1 MGRLLLK
8 PCWSNVMQK
17 ESVCEDCSLAWLNS
31 MNESVGLIISVLIA
45 VVIVIIFIVC
55 TITVCVMFCVRN
67 QTFSR
72 IRATRLHRDQ
82 PEQDEEGN
90 GDIRARDLSQG
101 PPPAYRNVN
110 QYQNVD
116 LEHTKVVKS
125 TAMYRLPTNSEVETT
140 SLPPDYTS
148 QRLSISVAPQ
158 EIQAYA
164 SEGQLPPTYSTAQL
178 ELMARRTAAAM
189 EQQGISHL
197 TYS

>member
-1 MGRLLLK
+1 
-8 PCWSNVMQK
+8 
-17 ESVCEDCSLAWLNS
+17 

-55 TITVCVMFCVRN
+55 TVTVCVMFCVRN
-67 QTFSR
+67 QTCSR

-82 PEQDEEGN
+82 PEQDDEEN

-116 LEHTKVVKS
+116 LEHTEVVKS
-125 TAMYRLPTNSEVETT
+125 TATYRLPTNSEVETT

-158 EIQAYA
+158 EIQA

-178 ELMARRTAAAM
+178 ELMARRTAAAV
-189 EQQGISHL
+189 EQQEISHL